1 MSSSEDEMM
10 ILTPENAELAI
21 KLAREELGTLFG
33 YTKENQEVR
42 STVVYACVCMGMHA
56 RMRRPRGAIDAL
68 PVCAKDSC
76 LILPNSNSALRTLQV
91 GITGEVDFVDL
102 DGVSII
108 VDLKGRFWHDRK
120 MVLARVEKAIQ
131 NRIPEC
137 FEVRVRDPRQLE
149 AGNDDQTSVDQFYRH
164 GM

>member
-1 MSSSEDEMM
+1 MCGGSGLCVLSHRAWR
-10 ILTPENAELAI
+10 LNA
-21 KLAREELGTLFG
+21 
-33 YTKENQEVR
+33 
-42 STVVYACVCMGMHA
+42 
-56 RMRRPRGAIDAL
+56 P
-68 PVCAKDSC
+68 
-76 LILPNSNSALRTLQV
+76 LQV

-131 NRIPEC
+131 KRIPEC

-149 AGNDDQTSVDQFYRH
+149 GGNDDQESVEQFYRH
-164 GM
+164 

>member
-1 MSSSEDEMM
+1 MSSEMEEEM

-21 KLAREELGTLFG
+21 DMARKELGTLFG
-33 YTKENQEVR
+33 YTKENQEV
-42 STVVYACVCMGMHA
+42 
-56 RMRRPRGAIDAL
+56 
-68 PVCAKDSC
+68 
-76 LILPNSNSALRTLQV
+76 

-102 DGVSII
+102 DGISII

-120 MVLARVEKAIQ
+120 MVLARVEKFVQ

-149 AGNDDQTSVDQFYRH
+149 GGNDDQESVEQFYRH
-164 GM
+164 